1 MLRFTVAPTPFGAMT
16 LVATDLGLIRTILD
30 GEPEAELDRLGE
42 ARAER
47 ARRDDR
53 GLASFRRELDAY
65 FAGAGRG
72 FTTPVDLSFARQ
84 GFTRR
89 ATAAAM
95 RVPYGELRTYG
106 DLAAEAGSPRAWRA
120 AGRAMRVC
128 PVELW
133 VPCHRIVPAGPGFG
147 RYGGHPERREFLLRL
162 ERAI

>member
-1 MLRFTVAPTPFGAMT
+1 MLRFTAAPTPFGEMT
-16 LVATDLGLIRTILD
+16 IVATDRGLIRTILAD
-30 GEPEAELDRLGE
+30 DPAVELEQLME

-53 GLASFRRELDAY
+53 GLAPFRRELRAY
-65 FAGAGRG
+65 FDGRIRA
-72 FTTPVDLSFARQ
+72 FTTQVDLSFAGN
-84 GFTRR
+84 GFSRR
-89 ATAAAM
+89 AVEAAM
-95 RVPYGELRTYG
+95 RVPYGVLRTYG

-120 AGRAMRVC
+120 AGRAMRTC

-133 VPCHRIVPAGPGFG
+133 VPCHRIVPAGPGLG

>member
-1 MLRFTVAPTPFGAMT
+1 MLRFTTAPTPLGAMT
-16 LVATDLGLIRTILD
+16 LVATELGLILTILGAD
-30 GEPEAELDRLGE
+30 PEEELDRLGE

-53 GLASFRRELDAY
+53 GLAPFRHELDAY
-65 FAGAGRG
+65 FAGTGRT
-72 FTTPVDLSFARQ
+72 FTTPVDLSFVGE

-120 AGRAMRVC
+120 AGRAMRIC
-128 PVELW
+128 PIELW
-133 VPCHRIVPAGPGFG
+133 VPCHRIVPAGPGLG
-147 RYGGHPERREFLLRL
+147 RYGGHPDRRAFLLRL

>member
-1 MLRFTVAPTPFGAMT
+1 MLRFTAAPTPFGEMT
-16 LVATDLGLIRTILD
+16 LVATERGLIRTILAD
-30 GEPEAELDRLGE
+30 DPAAELEQVTE

-53 GLASFRRELDAY
+53 GLALFRRELVAY
-65 FAGAGRG
+65 FDGTGRT
-72 FTTPVDLSFARQ
+72 FSTPIDLSFAGE
-84 GFTRR
+84 GFSRL
-89 ATAAAM
+89 AVEAAM

-120 AGRAMRVC
+120 AGRAMRIC

-133 VPCHRIVPAGPGFG
+133 VPCHRIVPAGPGLG
-147 RYGGHPERREFLLRL
+147 RYGGHPERREYLLRL